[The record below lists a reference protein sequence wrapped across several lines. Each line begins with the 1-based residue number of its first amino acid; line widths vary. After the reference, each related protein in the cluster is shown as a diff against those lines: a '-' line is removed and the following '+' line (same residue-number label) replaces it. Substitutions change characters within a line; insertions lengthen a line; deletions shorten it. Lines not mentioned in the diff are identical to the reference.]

1 MQKGEK
7 EKKGAMFSFWEG
19 GRAGSILGIMDEHI
33 DNSLEALWGWE
44 QVPFSEKSISID
56 TKSKKKREE

>member
-1 MQKGEK
+1 MQKEEK

-19 GRAGSILGIMDEHI
+19 GRAGNIMGITGEHI

-44 QVPFSEKSISID
+44 QVPFSEKSISIG
-56 TKSKKKREE
+56 TRSKKKREE